1 MKDDLTS
8 TLRIRDKASSL
19 GSPTK
24 NLQNYNNEKENRT
37 TNEIENFEILQLEKE
52 TKAISKIEKE
62 FEVEVPIQRSP
73 NPITN
78 AEVNDSLISEMN
90 TKFDECAFLTSV
102 IIFLLSFIYS
112 I

>member
-1 MKDDLTS
+1 MKDDLPS

-37 TNEIENFEILQLEKE
+37 TNEFEKE

-62 FEVEVPIQRSP
+62 FEVEVPIQQSP

-78 AEVNDSLISEMN
+78 AKVNKSLISAMN